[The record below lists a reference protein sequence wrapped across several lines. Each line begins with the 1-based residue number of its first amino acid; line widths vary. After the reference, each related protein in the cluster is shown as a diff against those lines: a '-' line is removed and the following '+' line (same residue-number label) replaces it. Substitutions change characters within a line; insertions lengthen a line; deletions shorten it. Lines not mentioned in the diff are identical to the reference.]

1 MNLLKLKWLIVIEI
15 WITFTWDAVPG
26 AKNYRIE
33 ISNTYGRTWSNVS
46 YGATTETR
54 IPIPDN
60 MGLILLRL
68 TVIYEDEGSIK
79 KDERKSS
86 IGWWFD
92 PSLGSPYMVNLGVQ

>member
-1 MNLLKLKWLIVIEI
+1 MNLLKWSIIFAI

-33 ISNTYGRTWSNVS
+33 ISNSYGRTWSDVS

-54 IPIPDN
+54 IPIPEN

-68 TVIYEDEGSIK
+68 TVVYEDK
-79 KDERKSS
+79 AERKSS

-92 PSLGSPYMVNLGVQ
+92 PSLGSPYMVNLGAQ